1 MWRRSNEK
9 VNESKNEEMC
19 EDSGTVELLARVL
32 KGRLKPENV
41 REDTK

>member
-9 VNESKNEEMC
+9 ANESKNEEMC
-19 EDSGTVELLARVL
+19 EDSDTVELLARAL
-32 KGRLKPENV
+32 KGRLKRENV